1 MRGSTMNSIGY
12 ASIRPGLYHVAV
24 GNDKIGTAR
33 GDYVIGFEAFAINGR
48 QVRGTFATP
57 EQAAEV
63 LALEVSLSD
72 PWLTAC

>member
-1 MRGSTMNSIGY
+1 MKGWTMNSIGY

-33 GDYVIGFEAFAINGR
+33 GDYAIGFAAFALDGR
-48 QVRGTFATP
+48 QIRGTFATP

-63 LALEVSLSD
+63 LALEVSLSGL
-72 PWLTAC
+72 WLTA

>member
-1 MRGSTMNSIGY
+1 MNSIGF

-24 GNDKIGTAR
+24 GNEMIGTAR
-33 GDYVIGFEAFAINGR
+33 GDYIIGFEAFAINGR

-63 LALEVSLSD
+63 LALEVSMSD